1 MIPRKISRKISIRS
15 MKLQAQVIKALKEA
29 YHDSGA
35 RARMQPSGDGPGD
48 RGIRELGQW
57 RARNGDRGMVRPIYS
72 STISPTP
79 SGLKRT

>member
-1 MIPRKISRKISIRS
+1 
-15 MKLQAQVIKALKEA
+15 MKLQTQVIKALKEA

-57 RARNGDRGMVRPIYS
+57 EARSGDRGMVQPIFS
-72 STISPTP
+72 STISPP
-79 SGLKRT
+79 QGG

>member
-1 MIPRKISRKISIRS
+1 MIPRKIPRKISMQS

-29 YHDSGA
+29 YHDSSA

-48 RGIRELGQW
+48 RGIGELGQW
-57 RARNGDRGMVRPIYS
+57 GARSGNRGMVRPIYS